1 MNARII
7 ELLQQPSLMQA
18 NDLQLLEKQI
28 EHTPYVQNVR
38 ALYLYG
44 IHLYNP
50 TRYKEVLT
58 TTAAYTTDKK
68 ILYQFINKKDI
79 AESSKVESEE
89 KTDTIVESPVEETQ
103 NLVSTKIDENLTENK
118 EESSEVEAEQEED
131 VMNVEEGSKDVIIT
145 DETPTSEKETE
156 VDSDLSLES
165 IDENLIQNKEESSEV
180 EAQQE
185 EDVMNVEE
193 GSKDVVITDET
204 PTSEKE
210 EEVESDLSL
219 ESIDEN
225 LIQNKEESS
234 EVEAQQ
240 EEDVMNVEEGSK
252 DVVITDE
259 TPTLE
264 KETEVESDL
273 SLESIDENLIQN
285 KEESS
290 EVEAQQEEDVMNVE
304 EGSKDV
310 VITDETEPSEIKE
323 ELNRDVSFESI
334 DDFLPQVKFEVP
346 KNHHQFLNPP
356 KFEVKEHKPVE
367 IEEKPTGIV
376 IDDTSENID
385 SKEELN
391 DAHSLDF
398 GPFSREEESVEVLEN
413 EKSEIPTEE
422 RKEQEPTI
430 VDVAKEEPV
439 QENSAWKPMSIDAHQ
454 PDALIGKVETPNIVT
469 ATEKDNKPEPSK
481 EEVSETVNPE
491 IKLEESVEEPKTA
504 IEIVEQKEENLIETS
519 EKIEEEKRPIFN
531 VSFFGDSIA
540 MVDDQKKANEEV
552 VEEVVEEAQ
561 QKEVEIPVVAAQ
573 EDIKPE
579 KSNVRQFI
587 NTWQNWLKIDRT
599 AEIEKD
605 KEVKKQKAID
615 EFIENQPKIT
625 QLKDEASFV
634 VKEKKEDI
642 SHLMTETLANLYLEQ
657 KLYSKAIKAFET
669 LIAKHPEKTDYFT
682 QKIEDIKEQRK
693 A

>member
-79 AESSKVESEE
+79 VEFSNIKSDEKV
-89 KTDTIVESPVEETQ
+89 DTTIETPVEETQ
-103 NLVSTKIDENLTENK
+103 HAVSTNIVENLTE
-118 EESSEVEAEQEED
+118 
-131 VMNVEEGSKDVIIT
+131 
-145 DETPTSEKETE
+145 
-156 VDSDLSLES
+156 
-165 IDENLIQNKEESSEV
+165 NKEESSEV

-185 EDVMNVEE
+185 EDVMNVEA
-193 GSKDVVITDET
+193 GSKEVVITDGMAI
-204 PTSEKE
+204 SEKE
-210 EEVESDLSL
+210 EEVGSDVSLESIDENLEENTEESSEVEAQQDEDVMNVEEGSKEVVITNETPISEKVEEVESDLSL
-219 ESIDEN
+219 ESIDKN
-225 LIQNKEESS
+225 LTKNKEESW
-234 EVEAQQ
+234 A
-240 EEDVMNVEEGSK
+240 
-252 DVVITDE
+252 
-259 TPTLE
+259 
-264 KETEVESDL
+264 
-273 SLESIDENLIQN
+273 
-285 KEESS
+285 
-290 EVEAQQEEDVMNVE
+290 VEAQQEEDVMNVE

-391 DAHSLDF
+391 DEHSLDF
-398 GPFSREEESVEVLEN
+398 GPFSGEEESVEVLEN

-422 RKEQEPTI
+422 LKEQEPII
-430 VDVAKEEPV
+430 VDGAKEEPV

-454 PDALIGKVETPNIVT
+454 PDALIGKVEIPNIVT
-469 ATEKDNKPEPSK
+469 ATEKDNQFEPSK
-481 EEVSETVNPE
+481 EEVYETVNPE
-491 IKLEESVEEPKTA
+491 IKLEESVEEPK
-504 IEIVEQKEENLIETS
+504 IVNEIVEQKEEDLIETS
-519 EKIEEEKRPIFN
+519 EKVEEEKRPIFN

-540 MVDDQKKANEEV
+540 MVDDQKKANKDV

-561 QKEVEIPVVAAQ
+561 QKEVEIPIVAAQ

-587 NTWQNWLKIDRT
+587 NTWQNWLKIDRS

-625 QLKDEASFV
+625 QLKDEAIFV
-634 VKEKKEDI
+634 IKEKKEDI

-657 KLYSKAIKAFET
+657 KLYSKAIKAFEI
-669 LIAKHPEKTDYFT
+669 LIAKHPDKKDYFT
-682 QKIEDIKEQRK
+682 QKIEEIKEQRK
-693 A
+693 S

>member
-79 AESSKVESEE
+79 VESSNIKSDEKV
-89 KTDTIVESPVEETQ
+89 DTTIETPVEETQ
-103 NLVSTKIDENLTENK
+103 HAVSTKIVENLTENK
-118 EESSEVEAEQEED
+118 EESSEVEAQQEENVMNVEAGSKEVVITDGMAISEKEEEVGSDVSLESIDENLEENTEESSEVDAQQDED
-131 VMNVEEGSKDVIIT
+131 VMNVEEGSR
-145 DETPTSEKETE
+145 E
-156 VDSDLSLES
+156 
-165 IDENLIQNKEESSEV
+165 
-180 EAQQE
+180 
-185 EDVMNVEE
+185 
-193 GSKDVVITDET
+193 VVITDH
-204 PTSEKE
+204 
-210 EEVESDLSL
+210 
-219 ESIDEN
+219 
-225 LIQNKEESS
+225 
-234 EVEAQQ
+234 
-240 EEDVMNVEEGSK
+240 
-252 DVVITDE
+252 
-259 TPTLE
+259 
-264 KETEVESDL
+264 
-273 SLESIDENLIQN
+273 
-285 KEESS
+285 
-290 EVEAQQEEDVMNVE
+290 
-304 EGSKDV
+304 
-310 VITDETEPSEIKE
+310 TEPIEIEE

-376 IDDTSENID
+376 IDDTNENID

-391 DAHSLDF
+391 DADSLDF
-398 GPFSREEESVEVLEN
+398 GPFSGEEVPVEVLET
-413 EKSEIPTEE
+413 EKSEVPAEE
-422 RKEQEPTI
+422 HKELEPTKI
-430 VDVAKEEPV
+430 DVAIEDD
-439 QENSAWKPMSIDAHQ
+439 NSAWKPMSIDAHQ
-454 PDALIGKVETPNIVT
+454 PDALIGKVETSGIVT
-469 ATEKDNKPEPSK
+469 TTDRDNKLEPTE
-481 EEVSETVNPE
+481 EEVSETITPQ
-491 IKLEESVEEPKTA
+491 IKLEKPIEEPKPVN
-504 IEIVEQKEENLIETS
+504 EIVEQQNGNVIETA
-519 EKIEEEKRPIFN
+519 EKVEEEKRPIFN

-540 MVDDQKKANEEV
+540 MVDDQNKAVEDV
-552 VEEVVEEAQ
+552 VEEMVEDVQ
-561 QKEVEIPVVAAQ
+561 QKEAEIPAVVAAQ
-573 EDIKPE
+573 DNSVPE

-587 NTWQNWLKIDRT
+587 NTWQNWLKIDRS

-634 VKEKKEDI
+634 IKEKKEDI

-669 LIAKHPEKTDYFT
+669 LIAKYPDKKDYFT
-682 QKIEDIKEQRK
+682 QKIEEIKEQRK
-693 A
+693 S

>member
-79 AESSKVESEE
+79 AESSKVELEE
-89 KTDTIVESPVEETQ
+89 KTDTTIEAPVEETQ
-103 NLVSTKIDENLTENK
+103 NLVSTKIDENL
-118 EESSEVEAEQEED
+118 
-131 VMNVEEGSKDVIIT
+131 
-145 DETPTSEKETE
+145 
-156 VDSDLSLES
+156 
-165 IDENLIQNKEESSEV
+165 IQNKEESSEF

-185 EDVMNVEE
+185 EDVINVEE
-193 GSKDVVITDET
+193 VSKDVVITHET

-240 EEDVMNVEEGSK
+240 EEDAMNVEEASK
-252 DVVITDE
+252 DVVITD
-259 TPTLE
+259 
-264 KETEVESDL
+264 D
-273 SLESIDENLIQN
+273 
-285 KEESS
+285 
-290 EVEAQQEEDVMNVE
+290 
-304 EGSKDV
+304 
-310 VITDETEPSEIKE
+310 TEPSEIKE

-385 SKEELN
+385 SKEELS
-391 DAHSLDF
+391 DEHSLDF
-398 GPFSREEESVEVLEN
+398 GPFSGEEESVEVLEN
-413 EKSEIPTEE
+413 EKYEVPTEE
-422 RKEQEPTI
+422 LKEQEPTI

-454 PDALIGKVETPNIVT
+454 PDALIGKVDTPNIVT
-469 ATEKDNKPEPSK
+469 STEKDNQFEPSK
-481 EEVSETVNPE
+481 EEVSKTVNPE

-504 IEIVEQKEENLIETS
+504 NEIVEQKEENLIVTS
-519 EKIEEEKRPIFN
+519 EKVEEEKRPIFN

-540 MVDDQKKANEEV
+540 MVDDQKKANEDAI
-552 VEEVVEEAQ
+552 EEAQ
-561 QKEVEIPVVAAQ
+561 QKEVEIPIVAAQ

-669 LIAKHPEKTDYFT
+669 LIAKYPEKTDYFT

-693 A
+693 S